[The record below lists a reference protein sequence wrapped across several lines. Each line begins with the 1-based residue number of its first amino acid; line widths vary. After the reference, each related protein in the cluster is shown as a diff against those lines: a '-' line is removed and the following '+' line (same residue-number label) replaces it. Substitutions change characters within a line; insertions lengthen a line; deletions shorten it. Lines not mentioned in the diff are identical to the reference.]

1 MVFVVRSFEL
11 RIIILLFEILY
22 SSLLYRYLLLR
33 YDDDGDCDGH
43 DDDDDDVRMVEF
55 GVVVVLYGCRLIR
68 LVLIHLMS
76 VVVVGWC

>member
-1 MVFVVRSFEL
+1 MLFQ
-11 RIIILLFEILY
+11 ILN